1 LKCGWNDFW
10 AKLNSRICILSKF
23 LGVIARKLK
32 VKIMKT
38 SPVLNL
44 FITFATAF
52 AISQHLTVLAQQT
65 PEITG
70 AGASFPA
77 VVYTTWAFGFTK
89 EKGIQVKYQPTGSA
103 AGVQSIMAH
112 EVDFGATDIPIS
124 ISEETRQGL
133 LQFPTVVG
141 GVVPVVNIPSVG
153 TQTLKLT
160 GVLLSEIFRGSIRN
174 WNDPRI
180 AQVNSG
186 LKLPDLKIALVIREE
201 ASGTTDTLAN
211 YLSTASSDWE
221 NRRGRKLPWS
231 GTAAAVRGND
241 GVAAYVR
248 DNVGAM
254 GYVSLDRALK
264 YKLASVLIQNKDGKF
279 IAPSEQSF
287 AKAVANSAL
296 KDNSRASLVNL
307 PGADTW
313 PIVTATFV
321 LIDAKP
327 KTAASARALQFFY
340 WAMQKGDDAI
350 VGSGFAPLPAATQT
364 RVVQQLAGVVAQDGK
379 PIKLLLNQST
389 GRIDLAAVN

>member
-1 LKCGWNDFW
+1 MLC
-10 AKLNSRICILSKF
+10 KF
-23 LGVIARKLK
+23 FGISVRKLK

-38 SPVLNL
+38 TPVLKL
-44 FITFATAF
+44 IITFVTALT
-52 AISQHLTVLAQQT
+52 ISQHLTASAQQ

-70 AGASFPA
+70 AGASFPS
-77 VVYTTWAFGFTK
+77 VVYTTWAFGFAK
-89 EKGIQVKYQPTGSA
+89 EKGIQVKYQASGSA
-103 AGVQSIMAH
+103 AGVRSIEAH

-124 ISEETRQGL
+124 VSEEARQGL

-141 GVVPVVNIPSVG
+141 GVVPVVNIPNVG
-153 TQTLKLT
+153 TQTLKMT
-160 GVLLSEIFRGSIRN
+160 GALLSDLFRGSIRN

-180 AQVNSG
+180 ALVNPG
-186 LKLPDLKIALVIREE
+186 MKLPDLKIALVMREE
-201 ASGTTDTLAN
+201 ASGTTDTLAI

-231 GTAAAVRGND
+231 GTAAAVKGND

-264 YKLASVLIQNKDGKF
+264 YKLSSVLMQNKEGKF

-296 KDNSRASLVNL
+296 KDNARASLVNL
-307 PGADTW
+307 PGADSW

-321 LIDAKP
+321 LVDAKP
-327 KTAASARALQFFY
+327 KTPANARALQFFY

-379 PIKLLLNQST
+379 PIKLLQNQS
-389 GRIDLAAVN
+389 GQPVALAALTAN

>member
-1 LKCGWNDFW
+1 M
-10 AKLNSRICILSKF
+10 NSIRFLSHALLGLVILSST
-23 LGVIARKLK
+23 LAHQAR
-32 VKIMKT
+32 
-38 SPVLNL
+38 
-44 FITFATAF
+44 
-52 AISQHLTVLAQQT
+52 AQAAN
-65 PEITG
+65 EITG

-77 VVYTTWAFGFTK
+77 VVYTTWAFGFAK

-103 AGVQSIMAH
+103 AGVHSIEAH

-124 ISEETRQGL
+124 ISEEARHGL

-180 AQVNSG
+180 ALANPG
-186 LKLPDLKIALVIREE
+186 LKLPDLKIALVMREE

-211 YLSTASSDWE
+211 YLSIASSDWE
-221 NRRGRKLPWS
+221 SRRGRKLPWS
-231 GTAAAVRGND
+231 GTAAAVKGND

-264 YKLASVLIQNKDGKF
+264 YKLASVLMQNKDGKF

-287 AKAVANSAL
+287 AKAVTNSAL

-307 PGADTW
+307 PGADSW

-327 KTAASARALQFFY
+327 KTAANARALQFFY
-340 WAMQKGDDAI
+340 WRCKKVTMPLQ
-350 VGSGFAPLPAATQT
+350 APASHPCP
-364 RVVQQLAGVVAQDGK
+364 QQHKHALFSNLQAWWRKTVSQ
-379 PIKLLLNQST
+379 LNYC
-389 GRIDLAAVN
+389 